1 MSHGIR
7 RRYILYVLHVVGLS
21 QNVGLTWLWSPH
33 TVTGEERMFN
43 RSTILIQNLL
53 FNLGMV
59 RFSKPISGYVC
70 DLHLGLSTGP
80 WFRSNRTSSDRWLG
94 RFDRNQWRSGGGWK
108 VVDLRSI
115 WVKERKIRTELS
127 QTLLDPCQT
136 WPDLRPTS
144 LNLSRSTPNIVES

>member
-1 MSHGIR
+1 MLIKKRREKNISHASS
-7 RRYILYVLHVVGLS
+7 LS

-94 RFDRNQWRSGGGWK
+94 QFDRNQWRSGGGWK
-108 VVDLRSI
+108 VVDLRPI
-115 WVKERKIRTELS
+115 WVKERKIWLDLS
-127 QTLLDPCQT
+127 QTLSNLCQMS
-136 WPDLRPTS
+136 PDLRPTS
-144 LNLSRSTPNIVES
+144 LDLSRFKPNIVES